1 MTSGS
6 RKDPDASALEAH
18 LGYWLRL
25 VSNHVSAAFARA
37 LQAQQVSVAEWVVL
51 SQIQERPEARPAELA
66 DRLGLTRGAV
76 SKVLDKL
83 EGKKWITRRTLEE
96 DNRGQLLLLTQPGR
110 RALPE
115 LTEIADSNDRRF
127 FDCLDAKEKATLVH
141 LLRKLTEF
149 HEIRE
154 VPVE

>member
-1 MTSGS
+1 MRSGI
-6 RKDPDASALEAH
+6 RKDHDASALEAH
-18 LGYWLRL
+18 RGYWLRL
-25 VSNHVSAAFARA
+25 VSSHVSVAFAQA
-37 LQAQQVSVAEWVVL
+37 LQARHVSVAEWVVL
-51 SQIQERPEARPAELA
+51 NQIHERPEPRPAELA

-83 EGKKWITRRTLEE
+83 EGKKWITRKTLEA
-96 DNRGQLLLLTQPGR
+96 DNRGQLLFLTQPGR

-115 LTEIADSNDRRF
+115 LSEIADRNDRRF

-149 HEIRE
+149 HGIRN

>member
-1 MTSGS
+1 MGRAQSNS
-6 RKDPDASALEAH
+6 RAPRAQTGGTRRQVGPDA
-18 LGYWLRL
+18 
-25 VSNHVSAAFARA
+25 
-37 LQAQQVSVAEWVVL
+37 
-51 SQIQERPEARPAELA
+51 RP
-66 DRLGLTRGAV
+66 V

-83 EGKKWITRRTLEE
+83 EGKKWITRRTLEA
-96 DNRGQLLLLTQPGR
+96 DNRGQLLFLTQPGR

-115 LTEIADSNDRRF
+115 LSEIADRNDRRF

-149 HEIRE
+149 HEIRN

>member
-1 MTSGS
+1 MS
-6 RKDPDASALEAH
+6 
-18 LGYWLRL
+18 
-25 VSNHVSAAFARA
+25 VAFAQA
-37 LQAQQVSVAEWVVL
+37 LQAQQVSVAERVVL
-51 SQIQERPEARPAELA
+51 SQIHERPEARPAELA

-96 DNRGQLLLLTQPGR
+96 DNRGQLLLLTRPGR

-115 LTEIADSNDRRF
+115 LTEIAGRNDRRF
-127 FDCLDAKEKATLVH
+127 FDCLDPKEKATLVH

-149 HEIRE
+149 HKIRE